1 MKNICIVFAVGLLI
15 AFTAVNLFFPYAL
28 LVLALFI
35 PLGFACKVISR
46 STKNE
51 CRLGFC

>member
-1 MKNICIVFAVGLLI
+1 MKNICIVIDVSLLI
-15 AFTAVNLFFPYAL
+15 SFTADNLIIPYAL

-46 STKNE
+46 STKKE